1 MQFAEGPKIAS
12 IVKTLPKPLLR
23 NAAAPLA
30 SHDDTPKRQD
40 MLRRFVPTPYARDVQ
55 VMHRTVRLE
64 TNREAVLDLAE
75 QFFRTHQYA
84 PATDP
89 QFLWRIVCESGSHF
103 EPTPVPFSGFSDS
116 GLCYVSIGQRGFIA
130 VDLENREAVAYF
142 SDRFLDADA
151 AFRYRPPLD
160 TLFCLTA
167 APLGLTTLSAGCVA
181 SKDRGIL
188 VLGPPNS
195 GKTTACYLAAK
206 HDLDFHADQ
215 VVFLDQR
222 NNDQNDNGHGDKA
235 LRVWGDTLP
244 AVFRPETVKYLP
256 ELLETTHPSTYD
268 DVSFLYFDKSP
279 MQARWARPVMPIG
292 CVFLNR
298 DAQRKELRRLSPEES
313 ALQLRRSLLFQED
326 ARFDAQITQALT
338 ALTQKP
344 VYELNYPGDPNI
356 AAGVIQELLR

>member
-1 MQFAEGPKIAS
+1 MRFVGEAKTAS
-12 IVKTLPKPLLR
+12 IVRTVPKLPLQ

-30 SHDDTPKRQD
+30 SYDDTPKRQD
-40 MLRRFVPTPYARDVQ
+40 MLRRFMPTPYAQDVQ
-55 VMHRTVRLE
+55 VMHKTVRVE
-64 TNREAVLDLAE
+64 TNREAVLDLAK
-75 QFFRTHQYA
+75 QFFRSHQHA

-89 QFLWRIVCESGSHF
+89 QFLWRIVSEPDSHF
-103 EPTPVPFSGFSDS
+103 ESTPVPFSGFSDS
-116 GLCYVSIGQRGFIA
+116 GLCYVSIGQRGFMA
-130 VDLENREAVAYF
+130 VDLENREAVAYIP
-142 SDRFLDADA
+142 DRFFDADA

-181 SKDRGIL
+181 SRDRGIL

-206 HDLDFHADQ
+206 HDLEFLADQ
-215 VVFLDQR
+215 VVFLDRQ
-222 NNDQNDNGHGDKA
+222 NNDQNHYGHCDRA

-244 AVFRPETVKYLP
+244 AVFRPETLNYLP
-256 ELLETTHPSTYD
+256 ELCETTHCSTYD

-292 CVFLNR
+292 SLFLNR
-298 DAQRKELRRLSPEES
+298 DAQRNELRRLVPGE
-313 ALQLRRSLLFQED
+313 ATAKLRNSLLFHED
-326 ARFDAQITQALT
+326 SRFDAQITEALT
-338 ALTQKP
+338 ALAQMP
-344 VYELNYPGDPNI
+344 AYELNYPRDPNI